1 MARTRR
7 NKKILYEKYLEEH
20 GITEQEQ
27 QGSEP
32 ASEVEVEEECTSNM
46 RLLFSEIVHALK
58 NLVFVVI
65 CIAIFCLACIGAIVM
80 TNEPLRRE
88 VLDMILPVF
97 FK

>member
-20 GITEQEQ
+20 GIPEQEQ
-27 QGSEP
+27 QGSDS

-46 RLLFSEIVHALK
+46 RLVLIESVHAIK
-58 NLVFVVI
+58 NLVYFAI
-65 CIAIFCLACIGAIVM
+65 CITILCLACIGAIVM
-80 TNEPLRRE
+80 LNEPLRRE
-88 VLDMILPVF
+88 VLDMVLPIF